1 LKPVERVDDH
11 VVHYEDGAFLTGT
24 QAIVRMLLAQRRMD
38 QLQGLHTAGFVSG
51 YRGSPLSG
59 LDQELWRHQASLEE
73 AAIRFLPAINEDLAA
88 TAILGTQRIGTDP
101 DALYEGVFSL
111 WYGKGPGVDRSGD
124 ALKHGNAY
132 GSSPKGG
139 VLVVAG
145 DDHGCVSSS
154 MPHQSD
160 QAFIAWSMPVL
171 NPASIAEYIEF
182 GLYGWALSRFSGN
195 WVGFKAIAETIESAA
210 SVPSISISS
219 FKSPIGHAYPPE
231 GVHYR
236 WPDFP
241 SVAIEERLSEKL
253 DAVAAF
259 SRINSIDRHIV
270 TSSQARIGIITCG
283 KAHFDLMEALRYLGL
298 HQEKLKASGIRIYK
312 IGLSYP
318 IERTRLMQFVDGLQ
332 DVLVV
337 EEKGPVVEQQ
347 VKSLLYNQPAVVRP
361 VVVGKTDEFGHAFIP
376 SSGQLSP
383 SLLLPLVARWL
394 GRHFPKERFAARMA
408 ASAQPGM
415 QEVIGP
421 ALAKRSPYYC
431 SGCPH
436 NTSTIVPEGS
446 RAQAGIGCHFMA
458 AWMDRKT
465 TGLTQMGGEGADWV
479 GQSLFTRTP
488 HVFQNLGDGTYF
500 HSGYLALRQAVAARA
515 NITYKI
521 LYNDAVAMTGGQP
534 IDGKLSVSQIANQVT
549 DEGVQKVVIVAEDIS
564 RYALIT
570 DLPANVRVHD
580 RSELDAVQRQ
590 LRDIRGVTVLIYDQ
604 MCAAEKRR
612 QSKRGLI
619 ADSQR
624 HVVINAA
631 VCEGCGDCGKHSNCL
646 AILPL
651 ETEFG
656 RKRVIDQF
664 SCNKDLSCM
673 EGLCPS
679 FVSVV
684 GGTLRKTNHPKLQT
698 ETLRAMLQRYPEP
711 IIAAVTGHYNI
722 LIAGIGG
729 TGVVTAGSV
738 IAQAAHMEGKGA
750 SMLNFKGFAQKGG
763 AVLNHIRLAVDS
775 SGLAQVRIDR
785 EQADAMLICDLVV
798 GASDDA
804 LRTVRHGHTMVFAS
818 QSEIATGQFT
828 RDPDADIDAPQLI
841 GRMRQAAGAQQVSLF
856 DAQHYARLAFGDTI
870 VANMIIAGYAWQ
882 RGGIPVGMQF
892 IDKAI
897 DQTGVAVDM
906 NRKAF
911 MLGRLIAADETA
923 VRSLLGQNTSVIQFV
938 KKPSLENTI
947 RTRIEFLCRYQNADY
962 AELYSRQ
969 VAMIEVLEKSM
980 LSKGAPLK
988 LTETVAKCLF
998 KLMAYK
1004 DEYEVA
1010 RLFSDGHFERQLHQ
1024 QFEGKFTLQF
1034 HMAPAWLFS
1043 GNPGRP
1049 TKLSFGPWMKFGL
1062 KLLARFKFLR
1072 GSAFD
1077 LFGYRSERRAER
1089 RLINEYIDMLKKFAT
1104 QLSPENLDTAIALA
1118 ALPEMIR
1125 GYGQIKSA
1133 AIEKTNRQRAD
1144 LLQQFDMESRS
1155 HQQEFAGFFRLS
1167 AR

>member
-1 LKPVERVDDH
+1 MKPVNRVENH
-11 VVHYEDGAFLTGT
+11 VLHHEDGAFLTGT
-24 QAIVRMLLAQRRMD
+24 QAIIRMLLAQHRLDRS
-38 QLQGLHTAGFVSG
+38 QGMHTAGFVSG

-59 LDQELWRHQASLEE
+59 LDQELWRHQALLEE

-171 NPASIAEYIEF
+171 NPASISEYIEF

-195 WVGFKAIAETIESAA
+195 WVGFKAISETIESAA
-210 SVPSISISS
+210 SVPPMTISG
-219 FKSPIGHAYPPE
+219 FKTPVGHAYPTG

-241 SVAIEERLSEKL
+241 NVGIEERLSAKL

-259 SRINSIDRHIV
+259 ARINSIDRHIV
-270 TSSQARIGIITCG
+270 TSPHARIGIITCG
-283 KAHFDLMEALRYLGL
+283 KAHFDLMEALRRLAL
-298 HQEKLKASGIRIYK
+298 HQEALETLGVRIYK

-318 IERTRLMQFVDGLQ
+318 IETFRLMQFVEGLQ

-347 VKSLLYNQPAVVRP
+347 VKSLLYNQPVVARP
-361 VVVGKTDEFGHAFIP
+361 VVLGKVDECRRPFIP
-376 SSGQLSP
+376 SSGELSP

-394 GRHFPKERFAARMA
+394 DRHFPEKRFAILTQLSRQTGIAEA
-408 ASAQPGM
+408 
-415 QEVIGP
+415 IGP
-421 ALAKRSPYYC
+421 AAAKRTPYYC

-436 NTSTIVPEGS
+436 NVSTVVPEGS

-458 AWMDRKT
+458 SWMDRKT

-479 GQSLFTRTP
+479 GQSLFTKTP

-500 HSGYLALRQAVAARA
+500 HSGYLALRQAVAART

-521 LYNDAVAMTGGQP
+521 LYNDVVAMTGGQP
-534 IDGKLSVSQIANQVT
+534 IDGKLSVSQIACQVT
-549 DEGVQKVVIVAEDIS
+549 DEGVKKVVIVAKDID
-564 RYALIT
+564 RYALVT
-570 DLPANVRVHD
+570 DLPAGVSVHD

-590 LRDIRGVTVLIYDQ
+590 LRDIHGVTVLIYDQ

-612 QSKRGLI
+612 QRKRGGI
-619 ADSQR
+619 VAGQR

-631 VCEGCGDCGKHSNCL
+631 VCEGCGDCGKQSNCMS
-646 AILPL
+646 ILPL

-673 EGLCPS
+673 DGLCPS

-684 GGTLRKTNHPKLQT
+684 GGTLRKTNHPELQT
-698 ETLRAMLQRYPEP
+698 ESLRTMLQRYPEP
-711 IIAAVTGHYNI
+711 VIASFTGHYNI

-729 TGVVTAGSV
+729 TGVVTAGTV

-750 SMLNFKGFAQKGG
+750 SSLNFKGFAQKGG
-763 AVLNHIRLAVDS
+763 AVLNHIRLATDS
-775 SGLAQVRIDR
+775 AKLAQVRIDR
-785 EQADAMLICDLVV
+785 EQADTILICDLVV

-828 RDPDADIDAPQLI
+828 RDPDADIDAPKLI
-841 GRMRQAAGAQQVSLF
+841 DRMRQAAGAHQVSLF
-856 DAQHYARLAFGDTI
+856 DAQYYARLAFGDTI

-882 RGGIPVGMQF
+882 RGGIPVGMKC

-923 VRSLLGQNTSVIQFV
+923 VRSLFGQSTSVIQFL

-947 RTRIEFLCRYQNADY
+947 RTRIEFLYRYQNADY

-980 LSKGAPLK
+980 LPNGSPLK
-988 LTETVAKCLF
+988 LTKTVATYLF

-1010 RLFSDGHFERQLHQ
+1010 RLFSDGHFEEQLHQ

-1043 GNPGRP
+1043 SKSGRP
-1049 TKLSFGPWMKFGL
+1049 KKLTFGPWMKFGL

-1077 LFGYRSERRAER
+1077 LFGYSSERRAER
-1089 RLINEYIDMLKKFAT
+1089 RLISEYVDMLKKLAA
-1104 QLSPENLDTAIALA
+1104 QLTPENLNTAIALA
-1118 ALPEMIR
+1118 ALPDMIR
-1125 GYGQIKSA
+1125 GYGEMKSI
-1133 AIEKTNRQRAD
+1133 AIENTNRKRAD
-1144 LLQQFDMESRS
+1144 LLQQFDRESRRIEVACWIYS
-1155 HQQEFAGFFRLS
+1155 
-1167 AR
+1167 